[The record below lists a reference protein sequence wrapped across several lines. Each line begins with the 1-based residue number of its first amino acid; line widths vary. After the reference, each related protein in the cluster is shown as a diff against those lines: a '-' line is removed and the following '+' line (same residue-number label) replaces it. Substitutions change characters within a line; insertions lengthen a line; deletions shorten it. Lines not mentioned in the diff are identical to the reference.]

1 MAKGSW
7 YFIGI
12 TSLSLLITHVN
23 QEEGSRP
30 EKALAKNK
38 GHLKV
43 LVEMRRKQIMNNSC
57 RLKTSAVFF
66 SQIFLL
72 YDSPGRKKN
81 NKQTNKTNQD
91 VKELFPHGIKLL
103 CKARGLEK
111 NKEWIIV
118 YVVVWQSLLLFT
130 YLTPAQ
136 PQCWLLRVLSWVLM
150 CGRLAP
156 NQLTRYSLKTLTGS
170 TEYSGLFLQ
179 LFYSHKF

>member
-38 GHLKV
+38 GNLKV

-81 NKQTNKTNQD
+81 NKQTNNTNQD

-111 NKEWIIV
+111 NKE
-118 YVVVWQSLLLFT
+118 
-130 YLTPAQ
+130 
-136 PQCWLLRVLSWVLM
+136 
-150 CGRLAP
+150 
-156 NQLTRYSLKTLTGS
+156 
-170 TEYSGLFLQ
+170 
-179 LFYSHKF
+179 